1 MLLDLFLFAFINFL
15 NSNSNYFTY
24 YRIFNRNRIVF
35 TIHGNNRYFLH
46 YKSKFFRVNDCNN
59 STSIVSNYNVLYI
72 IIMKYFDMLRDNRKT
87 SRGRDQ

>member
-1 MLLDLFLFAFINFL
+1 MLLDLFLFTFINFL

-35 TIHGNNRYFLH
+35 TIHGNNRYFLY